1 MRIKSSKRGLTF
13 SFAENDTFRAGV
25 RYRYIIDV
33 KKSEIVIV
41 PDEKGKYVLSRKG
54 AAHKP
59 LVDLRNT
66 EVKEAIS
73 MADHMEIEIKDEC
86 IVVHVFKK
94 SVNTEGLSDRELV
107 EMLEKEEEITFE
119 ISKESLIEHDTALID
134 MLTASGFFS
143 EKMRTD
149 LSYVFDV
156 ASLFSGAGLLDLPFK
171 KDEAFDIKFAID
183 FDKQACETY
192 RQNIGDHILC
202 MDMRDLD
209 VKDVPEVDLII
220 GGVCCQGYS
229 NANRAGNEELDK
241 KKRLLVDDFI
251 RVVKAKKPLM
261 FVIENVPEFI
271 TKEKGL
277 YLEKVL
283 TGLSEYHVT
292 YSVINDHEVGGY
304 STRKRMVL
312 IGSIK
317 EMGKIIIPN
326 VELTTKHTAGDALRK
341 VDSSWFN
348 YADITTPRPDT
359 VKKMSHVRPGHNY
372 KDIPEMAHLDRHSNT
387 YKRLC
392 YDEPSIALV
401 NWRKVNIMPPEGNR
415 ILSVAEA
422 AAIMGLDKFFQFYGN
437 LNDKQQQVGNGV
449 TQHIA
454 RFVKTIVKNALYKYA
469 NEQMKLN
476 LSIAV

>member
-54 AAHKP
+54 ATHKP

-73 MADHMEIEIKDEC
+73 MADHMEIEIKDDC

-107 EMLEKEEEITFE
+107 EMLDKGEDITFE

-134 MLTASGFFS
+134 MLTTSGFFS

-171 KDEAFDIKFAID
+171 KDEAFDMKFAID

-229 NANRAGNEELDK
+229 NANRAGNEEQDK

-283 TGLSEYHVT
+283 TGLSEYHIT

-348 YADITTPRPDT
+348 YEDISESRPDT
-359 VKKMSHVRPGHNY
+359 VRKMSLVRPGHNF
-372 KDIPEMAHLDRHSNT
+372 KDIPEMAHLDRHSNV
-387 YKRLC
+387 YKRLS
-392 YDEPSIALV
+392 YDEPSVTIT
-401 NWRKVNIMPPEGNR
+401 NWRKVCLMPPEGNR

-422 AAIMGLDKFFQFYGN
+422 AAIMGLDKFFRFYGD
-437 LNDKQQQVGNGV
+437 LDSRQQQVGNGC
-449 TQHIA
+449 TQHFA
-454 RFVKTIVKNALYKYA
+454 RFVKTIVKNALYKYV
-469 NEQMKLN
+469 NEQTLLG
-476 LSIAV
+476 LSVAV